1 MMKKILLFI
10 TTLLTAISVSNGY
23 GATDYLKGSINI
35 TTFLD
40 WFNIAHKYVHIKG
53 IILLDLI
60 PVLFLISQVII
71 FYKDKKKYSAFFT
84 IIALLANLTGIFILT
99 KLAYPIASQMASWT
113 SGSLP
118 PNWISLKDEWLNYIG
133 LSSLVSMA
141 GWLCFVITYFIDK
154 RGNKQD
160 IRLPGFLNF
169 SKNVLIFLLI
179 FILGMGAGRL
189 YEFFI
194 FPISFEISG
203 ITFIEMHRPVDI
215 AIRKVGPILF
225 TVIAALHV
233 LLITL
238 FFVEKSKDK
247 AWLIIASLI
256 FLLCDT
262 LIALRYNGPINDL
275 FLTWTTT
282 TIPANWSS
290 IRDEWLSYHLYRN
303 IFITLGIISILL
315 SFFVKKNEIKAL

>member
-1 MMKKILLFI
+1 MIKKILLFI
-10 TTLLTAISVSNGY
+10 TTILTAISVSNGY
-23 GATDYLKGSINI
+23 GATDFLKGAINI

-40 WFNIAHKYVHIKG
+40 WFSIANKYIHING

-60 PVLFLISQVII
+60 PVLFLTSQSVL
-71 FYKDKKKYSAFFT
+71 FYKDKKKYKAFFT
-84 IIALLANLTGIFILT
+84 IIALLANLMGIIILI
-99 KLAYPIASQMASWT
+99 KLAYPIASQMTGWT
-113 SGSLP
+113 SSSLP
-118 PNWISLKDEWLNYIG
+118 PNWISLKDAWLNYIG

-141 GWLCFVITYFIDK
+141 GWLCFVITYFMDN
-154 RGNKQD
+154 RGNRQD

-169 SKNVLIFLLI
+169 SKNVLTFLLI
-179 FILGMGAGRL
+179 FISGMGAGRL

-194 FPISFEISG
+194 FPIAFEISG
-203 ITFIEMHRPVDI
+203 ITFIEMHRPIDI

-225 TVIAALHV
+225 TIIAALHV

-238 FFVEKSKDK
+238 FFAEKSKDK

-275 FLTWTTT
+275 FLTWTPT
-282 TIPANWSS
+282 TIPANWSNT
-290 IRDEWLSYHLYRN
+290 RYEWLSYHLYRN

-315 SFFVKKNEIKAL
+315 TFFVRKNKTKAL